1 MVNFKEDIM
10 EKDKFY
16 VAVGVSK
23 ELNNAIKIA
32 AKKSGAMSVPA
43 WCRSVI
49 VRSLTQSGD
58 YKVDKK

>member
-1 MVNFKEDIM
+1 LK
-10 EKDKFY
+10 KDKVY

-23 ELNNAIKIA
+23 ELNDAIKTA

-49 VRSLTQSGD
+49 VSSLSQSGD
-58 YKVDKK
+58 YKVEKK